1 MMHEEEQPFPSN
13 EDEPEPGA
21 RHSPGKSHP
30 RPPVIGARMRAA
42 RLAAGLT
49 QRELAGGQ
57 FSASYISA
65 LERGNVIPSFRAL
78 GKLANRLGVTISALL
93 GESELGLS
101 ALVANR
107 TPKEIIAEI
116 ERSEREETIGISFGR
131 VEALLHEAQP
141 LEALQLLG
149 GKGDPPGRLTPF
161 ERVQWC
167 WLASWACSLAGKPAP
182 AIRLAQQGLE
192 LAEEVLAR
200 APLAEKPF
208 YKEWVERLR
217 CYLGSAYCVSD
228 HPGLAWFH
236 HRQCFAAVGEGHVN
250 DPYLKIVIYKGLGN
264 DALALGWHENAISF
278 YRVAQ
283 KQAEKLRFLREL
295 GLIAWGLGV
304 ACQAS
309 GDLYRARSSFQ
320 QALQAFAALE
330 NLQMVAQ
337 ARLLL
342 GNIHVELQE
351 YTEAEQHLRQSR
363 ERAESLKDLSAWAT
377 ALNNLSALSL
387 AKLEVR
393 RSISLA
399 REGLALAQQS
409 RNQRAESGLHLTL
422 AEAYQVA
429 RDPEATEQ
437 AFQAAIQI
445 AKQSQNYDVMSDACE
460 QYSKFLHA
468 QGRFKEACQQIELTL
483 PLLGRRA

>member
-49 QRELAGGQ
+49 QRELAGGL

-65 LERGNVIPSFRAL
+65 LERGAVIPSFQAL

-116 ERSEREETIGISFGR
+116 ERSEREEATGIPFGR

-192 LAEEVLAR
+192 
-200 APLAEKPF
+200 
-208 YKEWVERLR
+208 
-217 CYLGSAYCVSD
+217 
-228 HPGLAWFH
+228 
-236 HRQCFAAVGEGHVN
+236 
-250 DPYLKIVIYKGLGN
+250 
-264 DALALGWHENAISF
+264 
-278 YRVAQ
+278 
-283 KQAEKLRFLREL
+283 
-295 GLIAWGLGV
+295 
-304 ACQAS
+304 
-309 GDLYRARSSFQ
+309 
-320 QALQAFAALE
+320 
-330 NLQMVAQ
+330 
-337 ARLLL
+337 
-342 GNIHVELQE
+342 
-351 YTEAEQHLRQSR
+351 
-363 ERAESLKDLSAWAT
+363 
-377 ALNNLSALSL
+377 
-387 AKLEVR
+387 
-393 RSISLA
+393 
-399 REGLALAQQS
+399 
-409 RNQRAESGLHLTL
+409 
-422 AEAYQVA
+422 
-429 RDPEATEQ
+429 
-437 AFQAAIQI
+437 
-445 AKQSQNYDVMSDACE
+445 
-460 QYSKFLHA
+460 
-468 QGRFKEACQQIELTL
+468 
-483 PLLGRRA
+483 

>member
-1 MMHEEEQPFPSN
+1 
-13 EDEPEPGA
+13 
-21 RHSPGKSHP
+21 
-30 RPPVIGARMRAA
+30 
-42 RLAAGLT
+42 
-49 QRELAGGQ
+49 
-57 FSASYISA
+57 
-65 LERGNVIPSFRAL
+65 
-78 GKLANRLGVTISALL
+78 
-93 GESELGLS
+93 
-101 ALVANR
+101 
-107 TPKEIIAEI
+107 
-116 ERSEREETIGISFGR
+116 
-131 VEALLHEAQP
+131 
-141 LEALQLLG
+141 
-149 GKGDPPGRLTPF
+149 
-161 ERVQWC
+161 
-167 WLASWACSLAGKPAP
+167 
-182 AIRLAQQGLE
+182 
-192 LAEEVLAR
+192 
-200 APLAEKPF
+200 
-208 YKEWVERLR
+208 
-217 CYLGSAYCVSD
+217 
-228 HPGLAWFH
+228 
-236 HRQCFAAVGEGHVN
+236 
-250 DPYLKIVIYKGLGN
+250 
-264 DALALGWHENAISF
+264 
-278 YRVAQ
+278 
-283 KQAEKLRFLREL
+283 LREL

-320 QALQAFAALE
+320 QALQAFTALE